1 MISVYQA
8 EHIILNNAKPF
19 PIETLPLSQ
28 AYGRLLRENIK
39 NDRDQP
45 PFDKALMDGIAISTY
60 SPYIYTNHLA

>member
-19 PIETLPLSQ
+19 PLETLPLSQ

-39 NDRDQP
+39 NDRVHMVLTTKYHHN
-45 PFDKALMDGIAISTY
+45 FYRYIISNLRTQ
-60 SPYIYTNHLA
+60 